1 MEALDLLNM
10 EMSMDDLK
18 FQEKLV
24 TSVQGHYDHCVK
36 MNKGIL
42 KAQCFYHI
50 SSLLQ
55 DLEHGSRW
63 IAGPQISIMN
73 KVKFGTLYNIAST
86 LIAHISLIANEN
98 IKQFKQHH
106 VFDHKMS
113 EFTKV
118 LGTIHRMLNEFGNS
132 VVHFRMDSI
141 TPPIV
146 CEIFERFWKEFTG
159 MCETRWRRSID
170 DDEKLP
176 ALLEDDVT
184 TSNNNINEKNEDNKE
199 RRSSSG
205 DSNNS
210 DSDENESDME
220 ALAEQFQAKE
230 EDPILYVADKIGN
243 SCEIGPK
250 RCKKYRVQI
259 IDNVKREV
267 IFQSYK
273 YAEFTQRG
281 EAMGDLA
288 KKAHVIRNEAV
299 KKAGHEVEKF
309 SNQTYILNQ
318 DMILDTLNLI
328 IHHQQDP
335 DTVAM

>member
-1 MEALDLLNM
+1 M
-10 EMSMDDLK
+10 
-18 FQEKLV
+18 
-24 TSVQGHYDHCVK
+24 
-36 MNKGIL
+36 GIL
-42 KAQCFYHI
+42 QAQCFYHI

-73 KVKFGTLYNIAST
+73 KVKFGTLYNIAGT
-86 LIAHISLIANEN
+86 LIAHMSLIAKEH
-98 IKQFKQHH
+98 IKQFKHRH
-106 VFDHKMS
+106 VFEHKLS

-118 LGTIHRMLNEFGNS
+118 LSTIHRMLNEFGNTL
-132 VVHFRMDSI
+132 VHFRMDSI

-159 MCETRWRRSID
+159 TCETRWRRSID

-176 ALLEDDVT
+176 ALLEDDVAA
-184 TSNNNINEKNEDNKE
+184 NNNNNNNNDKDEKKE
-199 RRSSSG
+199 ELDSSG
-205 DSNNS
+205 DN
-210 DSDENESDME
+210 DDDEDDDESDIE
-220 ALAEQFQAKE
+220 QLAEQFQAKE

-267 IFQSYK
+267 IFQDYK

-281 EAMGDLA
+281 EAMVDLA
-288 KKAHVIRNEAV
+288 KKAHSIRNEAV
-299 KKAGHEVEKF
+299 KKAEHDMQKF
-309 SNQTYILNQ
+309 SNQTYIINQ

-328 IHHQQDP
+328 IRDQQDP
-335 DTVAM
+335 EKIAL